1 MILNRGGGAYMIVV
15 NFSTKLAEHKQDG
28 EINSFISFNMRLL
41 IKLTLTYQ
49 LSNQIKRAI
58 KI

>member
-1 MILNRGGGAYMIVV
+1 MIVV
-15 NFSTKLAEHKQDG
+15 NLSTKLPEHKQDAD
-28 EINSFISFNMRLL
+28 INSFISFNMRLL

-49 LSNQIKRAI
+49 LSNQIKIAI